1 MNLLAESSAKREKKE
16 ENTQRRGNKSLLE
29 KQESKWEWDRK
40 DRKTTVY
47 WLEDSISNKRTS
59 S

>member
-29 KQESKWEWDRK
+29 KQESK
-40 DRKTTVY
+40 
-47 WLEDSISNKRTS
+47 
-59 S
+59 